1 MESTPILK
9 TARLLLRPFRPGDA
23 PAPLQ
28 KGA

>member
-1 MESTPILK
+1 MESNLVLE